1 MEEEAQFFYP
11 YLEDATDLDSV
22 CGIVRTVRGKLEG
35 CTVDVVI
42 CGIGAVHAAMATT
55 AALTAGPADAVLSCG
70 CSGAHLPSQV
80 VGDIVIGKTVV
91 PLSAEVV
98 ERSGKSRLCGVRC
111 SMLDQA
117 TMGFEA
123 DPILLRLGTAAAESV
138 RDEIVCEM
146 VSASADPPRAPRVDV
161 SVVGSSDVWRQSPS
175 VIEQTHELSGS
186 ACEEMEAHAVAQ
198 VCRTFGVPFL
208 AIKDVANSEIH
219 PEPIQLEPTD
229 SVVPESCQV
238 GVNACRVTARVLSLI
253 ANDGEFAAAAASR
266 LAKRPKRAATPQS
279 SQGEGL
285 PVGKKVRQAEQV
297 A

>member
-1 MEEEAQFFYP
+1 M
-11 YLEDATDLDSV
+11 
-22 CGIVRTVRGKLEG
+22 
-35 CTVDVVI
+35 
-42 CGIGAVHAAMATT
+42 
-55 AALTAGPADAVLSCG
+55 
-70 CSGAHLPSQV
+70 
-80 VGDIVIGKTVV
+80 
-91 PLSAEVV
+91 
-98 ERSGKSRLCGVRC
+98 
-111 SMLDQA
+111 
-117 TMGFEA
+117 
-123 DPILLRLGTAAAESV
+123 
-138 RDEIVCEM
+138 
-146 VSASADPPRAPRVDV
+146 
-161 SVVGSSDVWRQSPS
+161 WRQSPS

-253 ANDGEFAAAAASR
+253 ANDGEFAAAAAGR